1 MAAGYR
7 NRGIERSGGIVK
19 HIVIIA
25 GLALALGGCTAVSSD
40 APGLEPIPGSIT
52 YGGQPRTR
60 LQKAPVGS
68 SVSHQFINQ
77 FGQRVEERYVIQ
89 PDRSLKLVF
98 RRINRGW
105 PFDD

>member
-1 MAAGYR
+1 
-7 NRGIERSGGIVK
+7 VK
-19 HIVIIA
+19 HIVILA
-25 GLALALGGCTAVSSD
+25 GLAFALGGCTSVSPG

-68 SVSHQFINQ
+68 SVNHQFRNQ

-89 PDRSLKLVF
+89 PDRSLKLVS
-98 RRINRGW
+98 RRVNRGW